1 MAREIRQ
8 IKRDVE
14 RRRKSWMTTAIPEKK
29 TLWPSSSL
37 EMRTSRLVEVE
48 KKKKLTTFVTD
59 QYTHDKH
66 GAVSNGVCMR
76 ERERES
82 DTADHSKLFFPLEP
96 RYLCNEKSYQRH
108 GKKLLRKKGIKNVE
122 MLTVIRCHV
131 WIIFKLKYLMWS
143 TTTMVIIR

>member
-37 EMRTSRLVEVE
+37 EMRTSRLVVE
-48 KKKKLTTFVTD
+48 KKKSWRRSSLTSTRMTSMELSVT
-59 QYTHDKH
+59 
-66 GAVSNGVCMR
+66 GCVW